1 MAKILLVEDDPLMV
15 RMYQRK
21 LVNDGYETLVAVDG
35 EEGLVKIRSF
45 RPDLVLLDIMM
56 PKLNGLQ
63 VLERLKA
70 DPTTAKTPV
79 IILTN
84 LGGTQDDIERGLELG
99 AVAYLVK
106 SAYRP
111 DEVIAKVKEILEGY
125 TRSKEIP
132 KVAGISLG
140 GATRVLEN
148 TTETTL
154 SSVKD
159 ESISG
164 GHDDEKINKSQEDII
179 KKEQEQNDNDS
190 KNKVESAHVDSII
203 NEPEEK
209 TAKKELE
216 QKDIKK
222 KPCANKFRC

>member
-21 LVNDGYETLVAVDG
+21 LLNDNYEVNVAVNG

-45 RPDLVLLDIMM
+45 QPDLVLLDIMM

-70 DPTTAKTPV
+70 DSTISHIPV

-84 LGGTQDDIERGLELG
+84 LGGSQEDIERGLELG

-111 DEVIAKVKEILEGY
+111 DEVIAKVKE
-125 TRSKEIP
+125 
-132 KVAGISLG
+132 
-140 GATRVLEN
+140 VLE
-148 TTETTL
+148 L
-154 SSVKD
+154 SL
-159 ESISG
+159 I
-164 GHDDEKINKSQEDII
+164 HI
-179 KKEQEQNDNDS
+179 
-190 KNKVESAHVDSII
+190 
-203 NEPEEK
+203 
-209 TAKKELE
+209 
-216 QKDIKK
+216 
-222 KPCANKFRC
+222 